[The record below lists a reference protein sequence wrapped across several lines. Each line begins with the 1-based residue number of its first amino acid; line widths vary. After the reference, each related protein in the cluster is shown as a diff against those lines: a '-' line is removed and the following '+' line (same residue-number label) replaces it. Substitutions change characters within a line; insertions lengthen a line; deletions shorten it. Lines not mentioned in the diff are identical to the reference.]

1 MKKFVDRVKTLG
13 TRFRRW
19 FTAFVT
25 RRPDSK
31 ADSKHLTGKTAV
43 VFYGNVTLQSIK
55 SIVYYLLG
63 VLGIAAV
70 FGLGLFG
77 GYFVSIIDAT
87 PIPTEAAMKATLSN
101 TSRTSSMYF
110 AHNVKLS
117 DVKSDLYSTKVSLSD
132 MSPWLTKAII
142 ATEDEDFYRHDG
154 VVPKAVIRAFFSDL
168 TGMGNQTGGSTLTQ
182 QVVKMMFLNSETTF
196 KRKAAE
202 IMLARRLNNHF
213 SKNEIL
219 ETYLNV
225 ATLGRNNKGQNIA
238 GVEAAAQGLFGVSA
252 SQVNLPEA
260 AFIAGL
266 PQSPFVYTP
275 YTADGQLKA
284 SLKSGI
290 NRQQTVLFRMY
301 RAGVISHKQYVAA
314 KSFDL
319 KGAFLKPENA
329 EQDDNEYGY
338 VYNMVL
344 SEAKSLLAE
353 KLAQND
359 GHSAA
364 DLAKDNALNNDYLRQ
379 AGDLF
384 ASKNYQIKSTI
395 NKDVYDR
402 MQFVMRA
409 TRNTFGQTYTSTQIN
424 PKTGETETV
433 KHPVQNGSVVLDN
446 QTGAVLGF
454 VGGVSGELNHIYTLR
469 SPGSTIKPLLVYAPA
484 IDQKVIGSQTA
495 LADFKTNLGNNY
507 SVTDYGD
514 QIQNRFI
521 PATEALAQSYNIPAV
536 NLYKHIKPNVNVKSY
551 MEKMGIDTLT
561 DNDYSQ
567 LGLALGGT
575 DYGVDV
581 KEQASAFSTFANEG
595 EHVPAYV
602 ISEIVDPSGH
612 AVYRHHVKKT
622 KVFSEGTNYIM
633 NQMLKNVV
641 ESGTAE
647 SLNYQ
652 LRFNTDNLIG
662 KTGTSNDFRDIW
674 FIGSTPGVTI
684 ASWMGYDNS
693 NGTNYTLDENSSM
706 TNEAYWSKLANAVY
720 HTIPKQFK
728 VDKKLARPSTVKSV
742 TVDKQTGQPAGTLT
756 FNGRTYHTGGSTV
769 TSLYND
775 WQPTAKAE
783 FGIGGSKDNYQLF
796 YDHLNGKSNGYGQV
810 SDANGRSTEAKKEH
824 QETPITPET
833 TTPATTESSQTPSV
847 TVPSS
852 QKNQQGTSENQPSEP
867 QTTGTGGTNGA
878 TGTGGETTG
887 TGTTTTGGNT
897 TGGTTTNNQQT
908 TPATTGSGQ

>member
-1 MKKFVDRVKTLG
+1 MKKFFDRVKTLG
-13 TRFRRW
+13 TRFRHW

-25 RRPDSK
+25 RRPDSE
-31 ADSKHLTGKTAV
+31 AETTNLTGKEAV

-55 SIVYYLLG
+55 TIVYYLLG
-63 VLGIAAV
+63 VLGIATV

-117 DVKSDLYSTKVSLSD
+117 NVKSDLVSTKVDLNE
-132 MSPWLTKAII
+132 MSPWLTKAIV

-182 QVVKMMFLNSETTF
+182 QVVKMMFLSSETTF

-213 SKNEIL
+213 SKDQIL
-219 ETYLNV
+219 ATYLNV

-252 SQVNLPEA
+252 KDINLPEA

-266 PQSPFVYTP
+266 PQSPFIYTP
-275 YTADGQLKA
+275 YTASGA
-284 SLKSGI
+284 LKSNLKDGVD
-290 NRQQTVLFRMY
+290 RQQTVLFRMY
-301 RAGVISHKQYVAA
+301 RAGVISHKQYVDA
-314 KSFDL
+314 KAFDI
-319 KGAFLKPENA
+319 KGAFLQHENA
-329 EQDDNEYGY
+329 EEDDNQYGY

-344 SEAKSLLAE
+344 SEAESLLAE
-353 KLAQND
+353 QLAKND

-364 DLAKDNALNNDYLRQ
+364 ELAKDNALNNDYLRQ
-379 AGDLF
+379 AANLF
-384 ASKNYQIKSTI
+384 SSKNYQIKSTI

-402 MQFVMRA
+402 MQFVMKA
-409 TRNTFGQTYTSTQIN
+409 TRSTFGQTYTSTQIN
-424 PKTGETETV
+424 PKTGETETI

-484 IDQKVIGSQTA
+484 VDQKIIGSQTA
-495 LADFKTNLGNNY
+495 LADFKTDLGNNY
-507 SVTDYGD
+507 SVTDYGG

-536 NLYKHIKPNVNVKSY
+536 NLYKHIKPTVNVKDY
-551 MEKMGIDTLT
+551 MDKMGIDTLT
-561 DNDYSQ
+561 KNDYSQ

-581 KEQASAFSTFANEG
+581 KEQASAFSTFANQG

-612 AVYRHHVKKT
+612 PIYQHKVKKT
-622 KVFSEGTNYIM
+622 KVFSKGTTYIM
-633 NQMLKNVV
+633 NQMLKNVID
-641 ESGTAE
+641 SGTAE

-652 LRFNTDNLIG
+652 LHFNTDNLIG

-684 ASWMGYDNS
+684 ASWMGYDN
-693 NGTNYTLDENSSM
+693 NDGTTYSLDETGSM
-706 TNEAYWSKLANAVY
+706 TNEAYWAKLTNAVY
-720 HTIPKQFK
+720 QTIPKQFK
-728 VDKKLARPSTVKSV
+728 VNQKLARPDTVKSV

-756 FNGRTYHTGGSTV
+756 FDGNTYRTGGSTV

-775 WQPTAKAE
+775 WQPTTKNDFA
-783 FGIGGSKDNYQLF
+783 IGGSKANYQLF
-796 YDHLNGKSNGYGQV
+796 FDHLDGKQNGYGQV
-810 SDANGRSTEAKKEH
+810 SDANGNSTEAKKEH
-824 QETPITPET
+824 QETPITPTEDT
-833 TTPATTESSQTPSV
+833 QTTPSSAPSV

-852 QKNQQGTSENQPSEP
+852 QQNQQGTSENQPSEP
-867 QTTGTGGTNGA
+867 QTTGDWRHEWRHRHWWDWRYWDDHRNWHDNRHRYNDWWRY
-878 TGTGGETTG
+878 EYWWH
-887 TGTTTTGGNT
+887 
-897 TGGTTTNNQQT
+897 
-908 TPATTGSGQ
+908 

>member
-1 MKKFVDRVKTLG
+1 MKKFVNRVKTLG
-13 TRFRRW
+13 TRFCSW
-19 FTAFVT
+19 FTQFVT
-25 RRPDSK
+25 RHPDSK
-31 ADSKHLTGKTAV
+31 ADTNQQLTGKATV
-43 VFYGNVTLQSIK
+43 VYYGNVTLQSIK
-55 SIVYYLLG
+55 TTVYYLLG
-63 VLGIAAV
+63 VLGIAVV

-87 PIPTEAAMKATLSN
+87 PIPTETAMKATLSN

-117 DVKSDLYSTKVSLSD
+117 DVKSDLYSTKVNLNE

-142 ATEDEDFYRHDG
+142 ATEDEDFYRHNG
-154 VVPKAVIRAFFSDL
+154 IVPKAVIRAFFSDL
-168 TGMGNQTGGSTLTQ
+168 TGMGSQTGGSTLTQ

-213 SKNEIL
+213 SKNTIL
-219 ETYLNV
+219 ATYLNV

-252 SQVNLPEA
+252 KEVNLPEA

-275 YTADGQLKA
+275 YTADGKLKTSLKA
-284 SLKSGI
+284 GI

-301 RAGVISHKQYVAA
+301 RAGVISHRQYVAA

-319 KGAFLKPENA
+319 KGAFLQPEKA
-329 EQDDNEYGY
+329 DQDDDEYGY

-353 KLAQND
+353 KLAKSD

-364 DLAKDNALNNDYLRQ
+364 ELAKDSALNNDYLRQ

-384 ASKNYQIKSTI
+384 ASKNYRIKSTI
-395 NKDVYDR
+395 DKDVYDR

-409 TRNTFGQTYTSTQIN
+409 TRDTFGQTYTSSQIN

-433 KHPVQNGSVVLDN
+433 KYPVQNGSVVLDN

-454 VGGVSGELNHIYTLR
+454 VGGVTGELNHIYTLR

-484 IDQKVIGSQTA
+484 IDQKIIGSQTA

-507 SVTDYGD
+507 SVTDYGG

-536 NLYKHIKPNVNVKSY
+536 NLYKHIKPSVNVKAY
-551 MEKMGIDTLT
+551 MEKMGINTLT

-581 KEQASAFSTFANEG
+581 KEQASAFSTFANQG

-612 AVYRHHVKKT
+612 AVYRHQVKKT
-622 KVFSEGTNYIM
+622 KVFSKGTNYIM

-641 ESGTAE
+641 ASGTAE

-674 FIGSTPGVTI
+674 FIGSTPGITI

-693 NGTNYTLDENSSM
+693 NGTNYTLTENSSM
-706 TNEAYWSKLANAVY
+706 TNEAYWAKLANAVY
-720 HTIPKQFK
+720 HTIPKKFK
-728 VDKKLARPSTVKSV
+728 ADKKLSRPSTVKSV
-742 TVDKQTGQPAGTLT
+742 TVDKQTGQPAASLS
-756 FNGRTYHTGGSTV
+756 FNGHTYRTGGSTV

-775 WQPTAKAE
+775 WEPTAKAE
-783 FGIGGSKDNYQLF
+783 FAIGGSKDNYQLF
-796 YDHLNGKSNGYGQV
+796 YDYLDGKSNGYGQV

-824 QETPITPET
+824 QETPITTET
-833 TTPATTESSQTPSV
+833 PSSAAASSSRTPSV

-852 QKNQQGTSENQPSEP
+852 QQNQQGTSENQPSEP
-867 QTTGTGGTNGA
+867 QTTGTGGNNG
-878 TGTGGETTG
+878 TTGGG
-887 TGTTTTGGNT
+887 TGTEAATTSSAPT
-897 TGGTTTNNQQT
+897 TGGTTTTPQT
-908 TPATTGSGQ
+908 PSTNTGTGH